1 MNMSRQETLNSR
13 YGEFMDLLACLS
25 ILHGAKPKKK
35 KKIWTFDE
43 FLNLR

>member
-1 MNMSRQETLNSR
+1 MNMSRQETMNSR

-25 ILHGAKPKKK
+25 ISHGAKPKK